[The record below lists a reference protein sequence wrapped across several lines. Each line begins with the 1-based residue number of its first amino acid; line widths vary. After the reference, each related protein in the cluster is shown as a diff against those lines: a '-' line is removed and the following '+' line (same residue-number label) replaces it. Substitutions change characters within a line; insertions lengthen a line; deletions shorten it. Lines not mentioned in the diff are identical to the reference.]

1 MAEIILGILL
11 IATSRMSLDVEGL
24 KAEIVDEINLQRAL
38 NGLSR
43 LKRNSKLDHAAQMH
57 SEDMASRGYLNHI
70 SPEGLRPEDRASK
83 ANYTFQL
90 LGEVLQETIDTDAKG
105 IVQAWMQSRS
115 HREVILN
122 PLFTEIGIGIALR
135 NGVLKI
141 TVMMGVPR

>member
-1 MAEIILGILL
+1 MTEIILGILL
-11 IATSRMSLDVEGL
+11 IATFRMSLDIEGL

-38 NGLSR
+38 NGLNR
-43 LKRNSKLDHAAQMH
+43 LKRDSRLDYAAQMH
-57 SEDMASRGYLNHI
+57 SEDMAGRGYLNHT
-70 SPEGLRPEDRASK
+70 SPEGLKPEDRASK

-90 LGEVLQETIDTDAKG
+90 LGEVLQETTVTDAKR

-141 TVMMGVPR
+141 TVIMGVPQ